1 MTVNLA
7 DSKLLKENPP
17 TNLQLTFESE
27 MTGSPK
33 IQDFKSCVPRASWS
47 SCSGHQEA
55 LGTRMLLILR
65 ERNFPNAK
73 QWRKQVIKRLKG
85 ILSFSDQERALPGAH
100 KLALHPS
107 TEISVLAFNCEKKL
121 QQLSG
126 VSTFKEQARKRKIKC
141 CPRLRIQSCLI
152 LDVPIG
158 LPMPEICQGCF
169 INSSVIMQRRFHLLD
184 EQFKTLKPLRITC

>member
-1 MTVNLA
+1 MRL
-7 DSKLLKENPP
+7 
-17 TNLQLTFESE
+17 ESFRF
-27 MTGSPK
+27 
-33 IQDFKSCVPRASWS
+33 ILVPRASWGPEHEDQEASWS

-73 QWRKQVIKRLKG
+73 WWRKQVIKRLKG

-126 VSTFKEQARKRKIKC
+126 VSTFKE
-141 CPRLRIQSCLI
+141 
-152 LDVPIG
+152 
-158 LPMPEICQGCF
+158 
-169 INSSVIMQRRFHLLD
+169 
-184 EQFKTLKPLRITC
+184 